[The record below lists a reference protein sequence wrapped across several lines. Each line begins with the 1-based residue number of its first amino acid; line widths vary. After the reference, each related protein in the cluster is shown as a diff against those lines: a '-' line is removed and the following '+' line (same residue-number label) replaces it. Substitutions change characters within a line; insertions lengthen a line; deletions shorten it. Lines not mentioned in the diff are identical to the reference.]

1 MKPAP
6 AQRGRTAIASAAIV
20 LWLAFIL
27 ACTIIISRSQFTTDL
42 SAFLPRSPT
51 PAQQLLLDQ
60 IRDGLASRLILVG
73 IEGADA
79 STRARLSKQI
89 AQRLRA
95 DPAFVAVNNGEPVSA
110 ERDRAYLFN
119 NRYLLSPAV
128 TPARFSVDGLHAALS
143 DSIDLLASPAGLLVK
158 SLLPRD
164 PTGEMVHLLGQ
175 FDSGTRPQQ
184 IDGAWASRDG
194 ARALML
200 MQTRASGSDT
210 DAQQRAM
217 AAIRQAFAT
226 ASNGH
231 GKSATPDYETRHDR
245 SPHPGPPPQAGEGGD
260 GSLREFHV
268 NATPSARLVMT
279 GPGVFSVTSR
289 DTIKSQVSRLAIIS
303 IVLIAALLL
312 MVYRSFTALALG
324 FLPVISGAL
333 AGIAAVSLGFGA
345 VHGITLGFGTALIG
359 EAVDYSIYLFVQS
372 EQGGSDQQHWIKRFW
387 PTIRLGVLTS
397 IFGFAALLLSGF
409 PGLAQ
414 LGLYSIAGLIAAAT
428 VTRFV
433 LPHLL
438 PANFRIHDVSAVGL
452 VLSRL
457 VQRAPAL
464 RWAAAI
470 LLLAA
475 CAILVEHRD
484 SLWNDKIS
492 SLSPVSQADVA
503 LDTSLRADMGA
514 PDVRYLV
521 VVSGASRESVLQF
534 SEQVSTIL
542 QTQVDQGELAGF
554 ESPSRY
560 LPSTATQ
567 RARQASLPPPDVLE
581 IRLAQAVQGLPVRAQ
596 RFAPFLADVAA
607 ARSQPLLQAADLE
620 QTSMAMAVDAL
631 LIQQAHHWRALLPLT
646 APEGAGI
653 DANRIRA
660 ALSATGLPNVLLVDM
675 KAESDRL
682 YSGYLHEAIRL
693 SLGGLVAIIGLL
705 LFVFRSPMRVAR
717 IIAPLAAAVITVTAG
732 LALFGQQ
739 MIILHLVGLLLVVAV
754 GSNYALF
761 FDRADHRLP
770 PDEGAMVEAK
780 PSGRAIS
787 PRTLASMLFASLTT
801 VAGFGLLM
809 FSNVSI
815 LQAMGVTVAPGVL
828 LALMYSAIFARRS
841 HV

>member
-1 MKPAP
+1 VKQAP
-6 AQRGRTAIASAAIV
+6 ARRGQTAIA

-27 ACTIIISRSQFTTDL
+27 ACGIIISRSRVTTDL

-51 PAQQLLLDQ
+51 PAQQLLLAQ

-73 IEGADA
+73 IEGADG

-95 DPAFVAVNNGEPVSA
+95 DSTFVTVNNGEPVSA
-110 ERDRAYLFN
+110 ERDRTFLFS

-143 DSIDLLASPAGLLVK
+143 ESIDLLASPAGLLVK

-164 PTGEMVHLLGQ
+164 PTGEMVQLLDQ
-175 FDSGTRPQQ
+175 FDSGTRPQMV
-184 IDGAWASRDG
+184 DGAWASRDG

-217 AAIRQAFAT
+217 AAIRQVFDT
-226 ASNGH
+226 AP
-231 GKSATPDYETRHDR
+231 SATP
-245 SPHPGPPPQAGEGGD
+245 A
-260 GSLREFHV
+260 
-268 NATPSARLVMT
+268 AKLVMT

-289 DTIKSQVSRLAIIS
+289 DIIKSQVSRLSIIS
-303 IVLIAALLL
+303 VVLIAMLLL
-312 MVYRSFTALALG
+312 LAYRSFTALALG
-324 FLPVISGAL
+324 FLPVVSGAL
-333 AGIAAVSLGFGA
+333 AGIAAVSLGFGV

-372 EQGGSDQQHWIKRFW
+372 EQGGSDQQNWIKRFW

-397 IFGFAALLLSGF
+397 IFGFASLLLSGF

-414 LGLYSIAGLIAAAT
+414 LGLYSIAGLAAAAT

-433 LPHLL
+433 LPHLQ
-438 PANFRIHDVSAVGL
+438 PANFRIHDVSAIGL

-457 VQRAPAL
+457 ARRAAAL

-475 CAILVEHRD
+475 CAILVQHRA
-484 SLWNDKIS
+484 SLWDDKLS
-492 SLSPVSQADVA
+492 SLSPVSQAEVA
-503 LDTSLRADMGA
+503 LDASLRADMGA

-521 VVSGASRESVLQF
+521 VLSGANREAVLQS

-542 QTQVDQGELAGF
+542 QAQVDQGELAGF

-567 RARQASLPPPDVLE
+567 RASQASLPAPVVLE
-581 IRLAQAVQGLPVRAQ
+581 TRLAQAVQGLPVRAQ
-596 RFAPFLADVAA
+596 LFAPFLADVAA

-631 LIQQAHHWRALLPLT
+631 LIQQDNHWSALLPLT
-646 APEGAGI
+646 APKGVSINAS
-653 DANRIRA
+653 RIRA
-660 ALSATGLPNVLLVDM
+660 ALSATALPNVLFVDM
-675 KAESDRL
+675 KAESDHL
-682 YSGYLHEAIRL
+682 YSGYLHEAILL
-693 SLGGLVAIIGLL
+693 SLGGLAAIVGLL
-705 LFVFRSPMRVAR
+705 LLALRSPMRVVR

-732 LALFGQQ
+732 LTVFGQQ
-739 MIILHLVGLLLVVAV
+739 LIILHLVGLLLVVAV

-761 FDRADHRLP
+761 FDRADHPLMEPLTNRLGWQTTP
-770 PDEGAMVEAK
+770 AKSLVIRNTVALAPGEGTMAEPK
-780 PSGRAIS
+780 PIDNTIS
-787 PRTLASMLFASLTT
+787 PRTLASMLFANLTT
-801 VAGFGLLM
+801 VAGFGLLS
-809 FSNVSI
+809 FSSVSI
-815 LQAMGVTVAPGVL
+815 LQAMGVTVAPGVI
-828 LALMYSAIFARRS
+828 LALIYSAIFARKPNA
-841 HV
+841 

>member
-1 MKPAP
+1 MSSDAAP
-6 AQRGRTAIASAAIV
+6 RGRTAIARTAIV

-27 ACTIIISRSQFTTDL
+27 ACGIIISRSQFTTDL

-79 STRARLSKQI
+79 ATRARLSKQI
-89 AQRLRA
+89 ARRLRA
-95 DPAFVAVNNGEPVSA
+95 DPAFVTVNNGEPVSA

-164 PTGEMVHLLGQ
+164 PTGEMVQLLDQ
-175 FDSGTRPQQ
+175 LDSGTRPQRV
-184 IDGAWASRDG
+184 DGAWASRDG

-217 AAIRQAFAT
+217 AAIRQAFDT
-226 ASNGH
+226 A
-231 GKSATPDYETRHDR
+231 
-245 SPHPGPPPQAGEGGD
+245 AG
-260 GSLREFHV
+260 
-268 NATPSARLVMT
+268 ATPSARLVMT

-289 DTIKSQVSRLAIIS
+289 DTIKNQVSRLSIIS
-303 IVLIAALLL
+303 IALIAALLL
-312 MVYRSFTALALG
+312 LVYRSFTALALG

-333 AGIAAVSLGFGA
+333 AGIAAVSLGFGV

-387 PTIRLGVLTS
+387 PTVRLGVLTS
-397 IFGFAALLLSGF
+397 IFGFASLLLSGF

-457 VQRAPAL
+457 VQRAAAL

-475 CAILVEHRD
+475 CAILVEHRA

-503 LDTSLRADMGA
+503 LDASLRADMGA

-521 VVSGASRESVLQF
+521 VVSGASRESVLQA

-567 RARQASLPPPDVLE
+567 RARQASLPSPAVLE
-581 IRLAQAVQGLPVRAQ
+581 TRLAQAVQGLPVRAQ
-596 RFAPFLADVAA
+596 RFTPFLADVAA

-631 LIQQAHHWRALLPLT
+631 LVQQARHWRALLPLT
-646 APEGAGI
+646 APQGADI
-653 DANRIRA
+653 DASRIRA

-682 YSGYLHEAIRL
+682 YSGYLHEAILL

-705 LFVFRSPMRVAR
+705 LLVFHSPMRVAR

-732 LALFGQQ
+732 LAVFGQQ
-739 MIILHLVGLLLVVAV
+739 LIILHLVGLLLVVAV

-761 FDRADHRLP
+761 FDRADPRLP
-770 PDEGAMVEAK
+770 PGEGAMAEPK
-780 PSGRAIS
+780 PSDHAIS

-801 VAGFGLLM
+801 VAGFGLLL

-815 LQAMGVTVAPGVL
+815 LQAMGVTVAPGVI
-828 LALMYSAIFARRS
+828 LALIYSAIFARQS
-841 HV
+841 DA